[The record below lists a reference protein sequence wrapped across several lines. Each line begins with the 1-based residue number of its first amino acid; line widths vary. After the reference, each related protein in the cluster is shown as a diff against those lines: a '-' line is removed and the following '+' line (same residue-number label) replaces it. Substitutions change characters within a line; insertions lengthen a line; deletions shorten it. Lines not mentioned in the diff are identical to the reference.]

1 MDTSKWI
8 IWLVVALAVIVAL
21 PILTILG
28 MMLIGGTMGGAT
40 MGGGMMGSG
49 GATGPMFAFGLL
61 WALAAVG
68 LVIFLVALLINAA
81 RRSGQSGSGPVDQ
94 PSQR

>member
-21 PILTILG
+21 PILAILG
-28 MMLIGGTMGGAT
+28 TMLMGGTMGGGT
-40 MGGGMMGSG
+40 MGGGMMGG
-49 GATGPMFAFGLL
+49 GTGPMFAFGLL
-61 WALAAVG
+61 WALAVVG
-68 LVIFLVALLINAA
+68 LLVFLVALLINAA